1 MAITNGNVSSSMARG
16 NSSDDC
22 PNLVHELFQKDGT
35 WWVQFVLGD
44 SADEPRDTV
53 EFSLATGD
61 ERIAKFRLGRSFLL
75 IGSIFNLDNRCRL
88 ASLKIVSMTH

>member
-1 MAITNGNVSSSMARG
+1 MAITNGNVSSSMARVK
-16 NSSDDC
+16 SSDDR

-61 ERIAKFRLGRSFLL
+61 ERIAKFRLGRLL
-75 IGSIFNLDNRCRL
+75 TNRYNFSISITGVDWP
-88 ASLKIVSMTH
+88 ASKL